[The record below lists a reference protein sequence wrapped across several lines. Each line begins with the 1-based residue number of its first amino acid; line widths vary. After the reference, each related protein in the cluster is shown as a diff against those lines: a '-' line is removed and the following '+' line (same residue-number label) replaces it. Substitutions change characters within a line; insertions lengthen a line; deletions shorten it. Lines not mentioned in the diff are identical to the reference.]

1 MRSALAR
8 ILPYVVVGALA
19 AWLFHEATQID
30 FHRRAG
36 TLGPDVWPKLILGA
50 MLAVCV
56 YEVARLL
63 VSPRYRG
70 GAAGVLQE
78 MVERG
83 EAAHGEAAETP
94 APRSPLLLLLG
105 IALTVLYVWALQRLG
120 FVLATAP
127 YLVAFIGLGG
137 YRRWAANV
145 VVSVLGTLAMMF
157 FFMKVVYISL
167 PLGQEPFA
175 QVMIG
180 LMRVMGIR

>member
-1 MRSALAR
+1 MPSALAR
-8 ILPYVVVGALA
+8 VLPYVVVGALA

-63 VSPRYRG
+63 LSPRYRG

-83 EAAHGEAAETP
+83 EAAHGEAEPP
-94 APRSPLLLLLG
+94 APRSPLRLLGG

-120 FVLATAP
+120 FVQLIRLFGP
-127 YLVAFIGLGG
+127 KYCEYLLFIRNTCLDEIFEIARGG
-137 YRRWAANV
+137 GFAVRARKRRWSTAEAHH
-145 VVSVLGTLAMMF
+145 T
-157 FFMKVVYISL
+157 
-167 PLGQEPFA
+167 
-175 QVMIG
+175 
-180 LMRVMGIR
+180 